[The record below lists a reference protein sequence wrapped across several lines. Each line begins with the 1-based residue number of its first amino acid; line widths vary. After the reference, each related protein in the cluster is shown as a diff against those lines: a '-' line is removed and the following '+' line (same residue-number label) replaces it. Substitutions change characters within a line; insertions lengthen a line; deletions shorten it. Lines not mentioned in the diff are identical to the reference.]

1 LSFLGIFGHVVAF
14 MLVGSSKKMRAVA
27 KLEQTPTRR
36 IADNW
41 RYQPQALRLVVRGKM
56 LRG

>member
-1 LSFLGIFGHVVAF
+1 LSFLGIFGHVVAV
-14 MLVGSSKKMRAVA
+14 MLARFSKKMRAGA
-27 KLEQTPTRR
+27 KLEQTPTQRT
-36 IADNW
+36 ADNW